1 MAARPKAAPRR
12 RSSRSAPR
20 RRKAPEPWAAYAA
33 DSDVAHF
40 TRFCSGVLVH
50 SVDDFDGRP
59 FELEPWQRSHMGEA
73 LAVMPDGRPAWR
85 SVALVLPRKNGKTTL
100 LGAYALWRLLY
111 DHGQPEIL
119 LAASSDKQ
127 AGRLFNAAVQFV
139 RRSPWLAEQ
148 LTIREYIGELARK
161 DGGGIIYR
169 MSSDPERL
177 HGYNPSLVVVDE
189 LAQWRTP
196 RLRSA
201 WAALTTGGGARTR
214 SQVFTITTAGRAGD
228 REGSILGQLV
238 DRNELAGDVETTG
251 KLTTSR
257 NFDASALVFNYCAGT
272 ADPMDLDAIRGANPA
287 SWITSEYLARQ
298 AANPE
303 LDAQDFL
310 QLHGCV
316 WAAGDTHWIPR
327 DLWRS
332 LVYLREEL
340 APGDLIALGFD
351 GSMFDDSTALIA
363 CRLSDGLLSPLRV
376 WERPE
381 DADEWAV
388 PRHEVD
394 AAVAHAFEDYGVVRF
409 YADPPYWQSEVET
422 WAAEFGAVVRPW
434 HTSRERAMGAAL
446 ERFRTDA
453 RKGELRHDGSPI
465 LARHV
470 DNART
475 AETRSGYRLEKSA
488 RRAKIDAAVAAVLAY
503 EARADAAAAGE
514 GRRRSRTLTFA

>member
-1 MAARPKAAPRR
+1 MTAPAKARPRPSSSKRRRRAPRP
-12 RSSRSAPR
+12 SW
-20 RRKAPEPWAAYAA
+20 EAYAA
-33 DSDVAHF
+33 ASDGDHF
-40 TRFCSGVLVH
+40 AEFCAGYLVH

-59 FELEPWQRSHMGEA
+59 FELEPWEADHMAEA
-73 LAVMPDGRPAWR
+73 LAVDEDGAPCWR

-100 LGAYALWRLLY
+100 LGAYALYRLLF

-139 RRSPWLAEQ
+139 RRSPWLAER
-148 LTIREYIGELARK
+148 LTIRDYIGELARK

-189 LAQWRTP
+189 LAQWRAP

-201 WAALTTGGGARTR
+201 FAALTTGGGARSR
-214 SQVFTITTAGRAGD
+214 SQVFTITTAGKAGERD
-228 REGSILGQLV
+228 SSILGQLV
-238 DRNELAGDVETTG
+238 DRNELAGDVTVTG

-257 NFDASALVFNYCAGT
+257 NTAAQTLVLNYCAGT
-272 ADPMDLDAIRGANPA
+272 ADPADLEAIRAANPA
-287 SWITSEYLARQ
+287 SWITDEYLARQ

-303 LDAQDFL
+303 LDPADFL

-316 WAAGDTHWIPR
+316 WAAGDTHWIAR

-332 LVYLREEL
+332 LVNVRGEL
-340 APGDLIALGFD
+340 AEGDAIALGFD
-351 GSMFDDSTALIA
+351 GSMFDDSTALVA
-363 CRLSDGLLSPLRV
+363 CRLDDGLLSPIRV

-381 DADEWAV
+381 DAAEWAV
-388 PRHEVD
+388 PRNEVD
-394 AAVAHAFEDYGVVRF
+394 AAVAHAFEDYDVVRL
-409 YADPPYWQSEVET
+409 YADPPYWQSEVDG
-422 WAAEFGAVVRPW
+422 WAREFGGAVHEW
-434 HTSRERAMGAAL
+434 HTSRERAMGGAL

-453 RKGELRHDGSPI
+453 RKGELRHDGSPV

-475 AETRSGYRLEKSA
+475 AESRSGYRIEKSA
-488 RRAKIDAAVAAVLAY
+488 RRAKIDCAVAAVLAY
-503 EARADAAAAGE
+503 EARADALAAGDR
-514 GRRRSRTLTFA
+514 RRRSRSLLFA